1 MKKKAQIFWLTCC
14 LCLALLGQTSEATA
28 ADRTLC
34 VFISPA
40 CLNPES
46 GFRLLAVSE
55 AEPDAGRLEI
65 IFCRESGEKLKLRL
79 KKKGGGP
86 PFWSWWEGQV
96 RAPGRYRLEVLL
108 GGKTIESRLVPVQS
122 GRPVLPETDV
132 FWKAE
137 KDWDRNQEN
146 LFSAWLEA
154 LFLEASEKDSWPD
167 LSSVLNRPDHNFL
180 HNHLG
185 QNEDSFLKLKPD
197 CADNPFFLRAYFAWK
212 LRLPFG
218 FHECSRGSLAV
229 PPTPG
234 RWFHN
239 ELPAGAGPETG
250 KFARLMR
257 QVMNAVHSGT
267 GRVALAEE
275 KSDYYPLA
283 LSREGLRPGTVYA
296 DPYGH
301 TLVIVRWEPQ
311 TESRPGVLLAV
322 DAQPDGTVG
331 LKRFWRGNFLFATS
345 EVVGE
350 PGFKA
355 FRPIVRSP
363 GRLRLLGN
371 REIQE
376 SPGYGNYSL
385 EQRGLNPELFYIKME
400 RLINPRPLDPETALR
415 ELFQALYEQLLVR
428 VESVE
433 NGEKYM
439 RAHPGQ
445 VIPMPSGAG
454 IFLASGPWEDF
465 STPNRDLRLLIA
477 MDTIDG
483 FPDSVAAHPE
493 MYRLKPKEK
502 PEDIRARLKKL
513 SAELAGSLRIAYPR
527 SDGRLQT
534 LTLNEIL
541 KRKEAFEMGY
551 NPNDCPEIRWGAAPG
566 SEEMSACRR
575 RAPAGQ
581 RARMEQLRVWFKKRL
596 HPPT

>member
-1 MKKKAQIFWLTCC
+1 MKKKVSIFWLACC
-14 LCLALLGQTSEATA
+14 LLWAVVSQLSGASDPRLSV
-28 ADRTLC
+28 L
-34 VFISPA
+34 ISPA
-40 CLNPES
+40 RLSPES
-46 GFRLLAVSE
+46 GFRLLVV
-55 AEPDAGRLEI
+55 AEEDPVAGQLEI
-65 IFCRESGEKLKLRL
+65 VFRRESGEKLKLGL

-86 PFWSWWEGQV
+86 PFWSWWEG
-96 RAPGRYRLEVLL
+96 RIGEPGLYRLEVLL
-108 GGKTIESRLVPVQS
+108 GRKMVESKVLKVAS
-122 GRPVLPETDV
+122 GRPALPETNV

-137 KDWDRNQEN
+137 KDWDLTQEN

-167 LSSVLNRPDHNFL
+167 LNSVLNRPDHNFL
-180 HNHLG
+180 HGHLG
-185 QNEDSFLKLKPD
+185 QNEDGQLKLKPD

-212 LRLPFG
+212 MRLPFG
-218 FHECSRGSLAV
+218 FHECSRGSLAA
-229 PPTPG
+229 PPAPG

-239 ELPAGAGPETG
+239 ELPAGTG
-250 KFARLMR
+250 NEIQKFARMMR

-267 GRVALAEE
+267 GRVALSEDN
-275 KSDYYPLA
+275 SDYYPLP
-283 LSREGLRPGTVYA
+283 LWREALRPGTVYA

-311 TESRPGVLLAV
+311 TEDKPGILLAV

-331 LKRFWRGNFLFATS
+331 LKRFWRGNFIFATT

-355 FRPIVRSP
+355 FRPIVRSSD
-363 GRLRLLGN
+363 RLRLLSN
-371 REIQE
+371 REIQQ
-376 SPGYGNYSL
+376 SPNYGHYSL
-385 EQRGLNPELFYIKME
+385 EQRGLQPELFYNKME

-454 IFLASGPWEDF
+454 VFLAAGPWEDF
-465 STPNRDLRLLIA
+465 STPNRDLRLLMA
-477 MDTIDG
+477 MDTIDE
-483 FPDSVAAHPE
+483 FPDKVITHPE
-493 MYRLKPKEK
+493 MYRLKASEEPGE
-502 PEDIRARLKKL
+502 IRARLQKR
-513 SAELAGSLRIAYPR
+513 SAELARSLHISYPR
-527 SDGRLQT
+527 SDGRLQV
-534 LTLNEIL
+534 LTLEEIL

-551 NPNDCPEIRWGAAPG
+551 NPNDCPEIRWGAPPG
-566 SEEMSACRR
+566 SEEMSTCRR

-581 RARMEQLRVWFKKRL
+581 RAKMEQLRVWFKKRL